1 MNAMML
7 PIVAIVGRP
16 NVGKS
21 TLFNRLAGDKLA
33 IVHDEPG
40 VTRDRHYADVQLSG
54 RKLSLVDTGGFEPRA
69 NDSIGQGIARH
80 VREAVEEADVV
91 LCVFD
96 GRLPPTQADAAM
108 VNMLRQLDKP
118 VVYAANRMDN
128 QALVAEASELYSLGI
143 APLPISA
150 LHGRGMSELA
160 ESLIEKLPPG
170 PPAAEGDDEEEEFDD
185 DGDEV
190 ALAAVEDAAERIP
203 RVALIGRPNA
213 GKSSLFNRLLGVE
226 RALVD
231 ATPGTTRDAID
242 TSLVFEG
249 KEYTIVDTA
258 GIRRRPKVE
267 SGIEA
272 ASVMRALR
280 ALGRADVAVILCDA
294 AGGFAEQDARLLG
307 LVNERARPMVV
318 GMNKADLLSA
328 TELEK
333 AMQDARDQLHF
344 AQWVPI
350 IPLST
355 KTGRGV
361 KELMQRVNKSY
372 QEYSTRIGTSDL
384 NRFLEDLIARH
395 PPPVSGLRSPRLF
408 YMTQAAA
415 SPPVFVVMASS
426 PEAIQASYRRFLMN
440 QIRKAFGFDSVPV
453 VVRYRKRRRRGDD

>member
-1 MNAMML
+1 MNL

-40 VTRDRHYADVQLSG
+40 VTRDRHYADVQLNG
-54 RKLSLVDTGGFEPRA
+54 RSLSLVDTGGFEPSDS
-69 NDSIGQGIARH
+69 DSIAQGIARH

-91 LCVFD
+91 LCIFD

-108 VNMLRQLDKP
+108 VSMLRQLDKP
-118 VVYAANRMDN
+118 VVYVANRMDN
-128 QALVAEASELYSLGI
+128 KALVAEATELYALGI
-143 APLPISA
+143 EVLHISA

-170 PPAAEGDDEEEEFDD
+170 PPAAVEEEFEPFEDE
-185 DGDEV
+185 DGEPGEDEGV
-190 ALAAVEDAAERIP
+190 ERIP

-231 ATPGTTRDAID
+231 PTPGTTRDAID
-242 TSLVFEG
+242 TTIEFEG
-249 KEYTIVDTA
+249 KTYTIVDTA

-267 SGIEA
+267 SGVEA

-280 ALGRADVAVILCDA
+280 ALGRADVAVVLCDA
-294 AGGFAEQDARLLG
+294 VGGFAEQDARLLG
-307 LVNERARPMVV
+307 LVNERARAVVV
-318 GMNKADLLSA
+318 GMNKADLLNAAELAKA
-328 TELEK
+328 T
-333 AMQDARDQLHF
+333 QDARDQLHF
-344 AQWVPI
+344 AQWVPVM
-350 IPLST
+350 PLST

-361 KELMQRVNKSY
+361 KDLMQRVTKSY
-372 QEYSTRIGTSDL
+372 QEYSTRIGTSAL
-384 NRFLEDLIARH
+384 NRFLEDLVARH
-395 PPPVSGLRSPRLF
+395 PPPISGLKSPRLF

-415 SPPVFVVMASS
+415 SPPVFVVMASA
-426 PEAIQASYRRFLMN
+426 PEAISTSYRRFLMN
-440 QIRKAFGFDSVPV
+440 QIRKTFGFDSVPV
-453 VVRYRKRRRRGDD
+453 VVRYRNRRRRDD

>member
-1 MNAMML
+1 ML

-40 VTRDRHYADVQLSG
+40 VTRDRHYADVQLNG
-54 RKLSLVDTGGFEPRA
+54 RSLSLVDTGGFEPSA

-96 GRLPPTQADAAM
+96 GRLPPTQADASM
-108 VNMLRQLDKP
+108 VHMLRQLDKP

-128 QALVAEASELYSLGI
+128 TALVAEATELYSLGI
-143 APLPISA
+143 EALPISA

-160 ESLIEKLPPG
+160 ESLIALLPPG
-170 PPAAEGDDEEEEFDD
+170 PPAPPEEEEFDE
-185 DGDEV
+185 GE
-190 ALAAVEDAAERIP
+190 EAAEGDAEVEPEERVP

-242 TSLVFEG
+242 TSVVFEG

-318 GMNKADLLSA
+318 GMNKSDLLGASD
-328 TELEK
+328 LEK
-333 AMQDARDQLHF
+333 AMQSARDQLHF
-344 AQWVPI
+344 AQWVPVLPI
-350 IPLST
+350 ST

-361 KELMQRVNKSY
+361 KELMQRVSKSY
-372 QEYSTRIGTSDL
+372 AEYSTRIGTAAL
-384 NRFLEDLIARH
+384 NRFLEELIARH

-408 YMTQAAA
+408 YMTQAATA
-415 SPPVFVVMASS
+415 PPVFVVMASA

-440 QIRKAFGFDSVPV
+440 QLRKTFGFDSVPV
-453 VVRYRKRRRRGDD
+453 VVRYRNRRRRDD

>member
-1 MNAMML
+1 MNL

-40 VTRDRHYADVQLSG
+40 VTRDRHYADVQLNG
-54 RKLSLVDTGGFEPRA
+54 RSMSLVDTGGFEPSDS
-69 NDSIGQGIARH
+69 DSIAQGIARH

-91 LCVFD
+91 LCIFD

-108 VNMLRQLDKP
+108 VSMLRQLNKP

-128 QALVAEASELYSLGI
+128 KALVAEATELYALGI
-143 APLPISA
+143 EVLHISA

-170 PPAAEGDDEEEEFDD
+170 PPAAVDEEFEPFEDEEGEPGEDD
-185 DGDEV
+185 
-190 ALAAVEDAAERIP
+190 AVERIP

-242 TSLVFEG
+242 TTIEFEG
-249 KEYTIVDTA
+249 KTYTIVDTA

-267 SGIEA
+267 SGVEA

-280 ALGRADVAVILCDA
+280 ALGRADVAVVLCDA
-294 AGGFAEQDARLLG
+294 VGGFAEQDARLLG
-307 LVNERARPMVV
+307 LVNERARAVVV
-318 GMNKADLLSA
+318 GMNKTDLLSQAELAKA
-328 TELEK
+328 T
-333 AMQDARDQLHF
+333 QDARDQLHF
-344 AQWVPI
+344 AQWVPVM
-350 IPLST
+350 PVST

-361 KELMQRVNKSY
+361 KDLMQRVTKSY
-372 QEYSTRIGTSDL
+372 QEYSTRIGTSAL

-395 PPPVSGLRSPRLF
+395 PPPVSGLKSPRLF

-415 SPPVFVVMASS
+415 SPPVFVVMASA
-426 PEAIQASYRRFLMN
+426 PEAISTSYRRFLMN
-440 QIRKAFGFDSVPV
+440 QIRKTFGFDSVPV
-453 VVRYRKRRRRGDD
+453 VVRYRNRRRRDD

>member
-1 MNAMML
+1 MSL

-40 VTRDRHYADVQLSG
+40 VTRDRHYADVQLNG
-54 RKLSLVDTGGFEPRA
+54 RSMSLVDTGGFEPSDS
-69 NDSIGQGIARH
+69 DSIAQGIARH

-91 LCVFD
+91 LCIFD

-108 VNMLRQLDKP
+108 VSMLRQLDKP

-128 QALVAEASELYSLGI
+128 SALVAEATELYSLGI
-143 APLPISA
+143 EALHVSA

-160 ESLIEKLPPG
+160 DSLIEKLPPG
-170 PPAAEGDDEEEEFDD
+170 PPAAVEEEFEPFEDEEGGPD
-185 DGDEV
+185 EDEV
-190 ALAAVEDAAERIP
+190 VERIP

-231 ATPGTTRDAID
+231 PTPGTTRDAID
-242 TSLVFEG
+242 TTIEFEG
-249 KEYTIVDTA
+249 KTYTIVDTA

-267 SGIEA
+267 SGVEA

-280 ALGRADVAVILCDA
+280 ALGRADVAVVLCDA
-294 AGGFAEQDARLLG
+294 VGGFAEQDARLLG
-307 LVNERARPMVV
+307 LVNERARAVVV
-318 GMNKADLLSA
+318 GMNKTDLLSA
-328 TELEK
+328 ADLAK
-333 AMQDARDQLHF
+333 ATQDARDQLHF
-344 AQWVPI
+344 AQWVPVM
-350 IPLST
+350 PVST

-361 KELMQRVNKSY
+361 KELMQRVTKSY
-372 QEYSTRIGTSDL
+372 QEYSTRIGTSAL

-395 PPPVSGLRSPRLF
+395 PPPVSGLKSPRLF

-415 SPPVFVVMASS
+415 SPPVFVVMASA
-426 PEAIQASYRRFLMN
+426 PEAISTSYRRFLMN
-440 QIRKAFGFDSVPV
+440 QIRKTFGFDSVPV
-453 VVRYRKRRRRGDD
+453 VVRYRNRRRRDD

>member
-1 MNAMML
+1 MSL

-40 VTRDRHYADVQLSG
+40 VTRDRHYADVQLNG
-54 RKLSLVDTGGFEPRA
+54 RSMSLVDTGGFEPTA
-69 NDSIGQGIARH
+69 SDSIGQGIARH

-91 LCVFD
+91 LCIFD

-128 QALVAEASELYSLGI
+128 SALVAEATELYSLGI
-143 APLPISA
+143 EALHISA

-160 ESLIEKLPPG
+160 QSLIEKLPPA
-170 PPAAEGDDEEEEFDD
+170 PPAAAEDEEEFEPFDD
-185 DGDEV
+185 QDESEGG
-190 ALAAVEDAAERIP
+190 EDAAVERIP

-242 TSLVFEG
+242 TTIEFEG
-249 KEYTIVDTA
+249 KTYTIVDTA

-272 ASVMRALR
+272 ASVMRAIR
-280 ALGRADVAVILCDA
+280 ALGRADVAVVLCDA

-307 LVNERARPMVV
+307 LVNERARAIVV
-318 GMNKADLLSA
+318 GMNKSDLLSA
-328 TELEK
+328 ADLAK
-333 AMQDARDQLHF
+333 AQQDARDQLHF

-350 IPLST
+350 MPLST

-361 KELMQRVNKSY
+361 KELMQRVTKSY
-372 QEYSTRIGTSDL
+372 QEYSTRIGTSAL

-395 PPPVSGLRSPRLF
+395 PPPVSGLKSPRLF

-440 QIRKAFGFDSVPV
+440 QIRKTFGFDSVPV
-453 VVRYRKRRRRGDD
+453 VVRYRNRRRRDD

>member
-1 MNAMML
+1 MSL

-40 VTRDRHYADVQLSG
+40 VTRDRHYADVQING
-54 RKLSLVDTGGFEPRA
+54 RSLSLVDTGGFEPSDT
-69 NDSIGQGIARH
+69 DSIAQGIARH
-80 VREAVEEADVV
+80 VREAVEESDVV
-91 LCVFD
+91 LCIFD

-108 VNMLRQLDKP
+108 VGMLRQLDKP

-128 QALVAEASELYSLGI
+128 NALVAEATELYSLGI
-143 APLPISA
+143 EALPISA

-160 ESLIEKLPPG
+160 DSLVEKLPPG
-170 PPAAEGDDEEEEFDD
+170 PPVASEDEDAFD
-185 DGDEV
+185 DGDEDGE
-190 ALAAVEDAAERIP
+190 AAEEDPAERIP

-242 TSLVFEG
+242 TSIEFEG
-249 KEYTIVDTA
+249 KTYTIVDTA

-272 ASVMRALR
+272 ASVMRAIR
-280 ALGRADVAVILCDA
+280 ALGRADVAVVLCDA

-307 LVNERARPMVV
+307 LVNERARAVVV
-318 GMNKADLLSA
+318 GMNKSDLLSRDDLA
-328 TELEK
+328 K
-333 AMQDARDQLHF
+333 AEQDARDQLHF
-344 AQWVPI
+344 AQWVPVM
-350 IPLST
+350 PLST

-361 KELMQRVNKSY
+361 KELMQRVTKSY
-372 QEYSTRIGTSDL
+372 QEYSTRIPTAQL
-384 NRFLEDLIARH
+384 NRFLEELLARH
-395 PPPVSGLRSPRLF
+395 PPPVSGLKSPRLF

-426 PEAIQASYRRFLMN
+426 PEAIQTSYRRFLMN
-440 QIRKAFGFDSVPV
+440 QLRKTFGFDSVPV
-453 VVRYRKRRRRGDD
+453 VVRYRNRRRREE